1 MTSSSSMTTSSSTTS
16 SFTLSSSLSSIK
28 LTNLTTLSSLPVTPP
43 TAILFDGINIIGEL
57 NGSMNQSPGGI
68 GSTLDMTSNGTIQG
82 IFCLLYATIFVL
94 GVFGNVLVCY
104 VVFRNKAM
112 QTVTNLFITNLAL
125 SDILL
130 CVLAVPF
137 TPSYTFLRKW
147 IFGTWLCHM
156 VAYAQGCSV
165 YISTL
170 TLTAIAIDRFFV
182 IIYPFQQRM
191 RLLACIIII
200 FIIWTISLL
209 LTLPYGLYMQ
219 VANLNFTGTY
229 QLYCEEDWPS
239 EGYRKIYGSIT
250 TIMQYLFPFCIISFC
265 YVCVSIRLNDRAKT
279 KPGAKTTKKEELDR
293 DRKKRTNRMLIAM
306 VAVFGFSWLPL
317 NVVNVLDD
325 FYVHTAEWKF
335 YNFIFFIAHCIA
347 MSSTCYNPFLYAWL
361 NDNFRKEF
369 KLVLPCFR
377 GSVSRRLAGS
387 QRWQAD
393 QTYNGNNE
401 TVQESFLTSS
411 FIRSSAARESIQLNG
426 LRYGTSD
433 NLILISDIG
442 QTLAD
447 NTVPVGGLTKQC
459 VSETHVLPS
468 GVLETNFEEM
478 TTTETQTNGHH
489 PQQQLHSVR
498 IRFEDDLKS

>member
-1 MTSSSSMTTSSSTTS
+1 M
-16 SFTLSSSLSSIK
+16 L
-28 LTNLTTLSSLPVTPP
+28 
-43 TAILFDGINIIGEL
+43 GI
-57 NGSMNQSPGGI
+57 
-68 GSTLDMTSNGTIQG
+68 
-82 IFCLLYATIFVL
+82 
-94 GVFGNVLVCY
+94 FGNVLVCY

-130 CVLAVPF
+130 CILAVPF

-191 RLLACIIII
+191 RLLACIVIII
-200 FIIWTISLL
+200 IIWMVSLL

-239 EGYRKIYGSIT
+239 EGYRKVYGSIT

-265 YVCVSIRLNDRAKT
+265 YICVSVRLNDRAKS

-317 NVVNVLDD
+317 NVVNMLDD
-325 FYVHTAEWKF
+325 FYVHTADWKF

-369 KLVLPCFR
+369 KLVLPCFSR
-377 GSVSRRLAGS
+377 GGTGSGGRSRMGGDS

-401 TVQESFLTSS
+401 TCQESFLTSS
-411 FIRSSAARESIQLNG
+411 FIRSSAAARESIQLNG
-426 LRYGTSD
+426 LRHGTSD
-433 NLILISDIG
+433 NLIFIGDIG
-442 QTLAD
+442 DVAEPSTA
-447 NTVPVGGLTKQC
+447 TKQLT
-459 VSETHVLPS
+459 SETHVLPS
-468 GVLETNFEEM
+468 GVLETNFEEL
-478 TTTETQTNGHH
+478 TAHETNGEKEEQ
-489 PQQQLHSVR
+489 PIR
-498 IRFEDDLKS
+498 IRFEDDFKT